1 MRNQDQEKQI
11 VFVEGM
17 NVSTGLGIGSGEK
30 LVYNVNTVC
39 NETTL
44 NTLCIFL
51 FLKVKFKM

>member
-1 MRNQDQEKQI
+1 M
-11 VFVEGM
+11 FVEGM

-39 NETTL
+39 NETIL